1 MKHCGQSTEKKK
13 CWVEKPVKKIHF
25 CEGVKMKIIKIIQY
39 NSVLGAQVL
48 VCKVLKACLTNN
60 SM

>member
-1 MKHCGQSTEKKK
+1 MEHCGQSTEKK
-13 CWVEKPVKKIHF
+13 CWVEKPVKKNPFLWGGENEYYQDNTI
-25 CEGVKMKIIKIIQY
+25 
-39 NSVLGAQVL
+39 VLGAQVL

>member
-1 MKHCGQSTEKKK
+1 MEHCGQSTKKK
-13 CWVEKPVKKIHF
+13 MLGRKACKKNPF
-25 CEGVKMKIIKIIQY
+25 LWGVKMKIIKIIQY